1 MDESEYKEVYHS
13 VNALRCIFEKAVLT
27 GRYNCEKASRTNIAE
42 REAIGCTDPEAQK
55 QCLKLLDLF
64 RENAAFSLKMTR
76 ISGKLPHAREIRIQC
91 GGLNGLLETLPDN
104 FTKRVN
110 SKLDT
115 VSIENIYGLV
125 NTTTNEY
132 RELDRLPFQ
141 EIIKSITAYS
151 GRRKKTA

>member
-1 MDESEYKEVYHS
+1 
-13 VNALRCIFEKAVLT
+13 
-27 GRYNCEKASRTNIAE
+27 
-42 REAIGCTDPEAQK
+42 
-55 QCLKLLDLF
+55 
-64 RENAAFSLKMTR
+64 
-76 ISGKLPHAREIRIQC
+76 
-91 GGLNGLLETLPDN
+91 LETLPDN

-151 GRRKKTA
+151 GRRKKTS